1 MKKPLLSAL
10 VVMIVLIQFG
20 AASAKDDA
28 YQPVEASPET
38 HASYIESIT
47 QQDGKIT
54 LVADYIQWFEGEE
67 ANEQFRLHEQDPE
80 MTEAPDGYYI
90 VNEDETLTELEVA
103 ADAEVYMQIYNR
115 TGVIEEAD
123 IIWNEQIDVETF
135 VALIQ
140 DNEEWDLRDFP
151 YHLTVKD
158 DKIIKIVQQYIP

>member
-28 YQPVEASPET
+28 YQPVEVSPET

-47 QQDGKIT
+47 TQDGKIT
-54 LVADYIQWFEGEE
+54 LVADLIQWYEGEE
-67 ANEQFRLHEQDPE
+67 ADEQFRLHEQDPD

-90 VNEDETLTELEVA
+90 VNDDTTLTELELAV
-103 ADAEVYMQIYNR
+103 DAEVFMQIYNR
-115 TGVIEEAD
+115 TGVIEDAD
-123 IIWNEQIDVETF
+123 IIWNESIDVNTF
-135 VALIQ
+135 IEIIQ

-151 YHLTVKD
+151 YHLTVSD
-158 DKIIKIVQQYIP
+158 GKIIKIVQQFIP